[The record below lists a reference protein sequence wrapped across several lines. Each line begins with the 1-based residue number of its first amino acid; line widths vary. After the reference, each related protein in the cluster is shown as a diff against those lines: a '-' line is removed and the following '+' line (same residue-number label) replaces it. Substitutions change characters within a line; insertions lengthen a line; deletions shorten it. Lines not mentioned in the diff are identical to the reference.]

1 MMFTPIRVEEAARE
15 LTPLT
20 EEIHF
25 KDLVSRP
32 NFKAGL
38 IAFRPGGTTDPKQV
52 DHLDKD
58 VVCYVIRGKGRL
70 RTDGGIR
77 SLESGMLCHVPAK
90 TPHDFAALDEEML
103 LLYILIDQPPA

>member
-1 MMFTPIRVEEAARE
+1 MIDLPASLTFGLPVDYELTWEEAAR
-15 LTPLT
+15 
-20 EEIHF
+20 
-25 KDLVSRP
+25 
-32 NFKAGL
+32 
-38 IAFRPGGTTDPKQV
+38 
-52 DHLDKD
+52 DKD

-77 SLESGMLCHVPAK
+77 PLESGMLCHVPAK

>member
-1 MMFTPIRVEEAARE
+1 MMYTPIRVEEAARE
-15 LTPLT
+15 LTRLT

-38 IAFRPGGTTDPKQV
+38 IAFRPGGTTDPKQIN
-52 DHLDKD
+52 HPDKD

-70 RTDGGIR
+70 RTDGGN
-77 SLESGMLCHVPAK
+77 SPARVGY
-90 TPHDFAALDEEML
+90 ALPRPSEDSPRFCG
-103 LLYILIDQPPA
+103 IG